1 MFQQLSRSIA
11 SLSNENIH
19 PERTET
25 LQSLIDYI
33 QSKVIINETVRLNF
47 ICTHNSRRSHL
58 SQVWAQVMAFHF
70 NIKNVLCFSGGTE
83 ATALFPKVAATLENQ
98 GFKIQKLSQDN
109 NPVYAIKFSEN
120 EPAIIGFSKKFD
132 NAFNPQ
138 NEFLAILTCSQA
150 DEGCPFIAG
159 AEKRIPVRYDDPK
172 IFDGTILAT
181 EKYLERSNQI
191 AIEMHYVFSQ
201 IKTNN
206 N

>member
-19 PERTET
+19 PERTEI

-201 IKTNN
+201 IKTNHN
-206 N
+206 